1 MWIAGAHEQWGLWSL
16 DKKAS
21 GVVQIYSAQYRMC
34 FLKPVKRA
42 LLFPEVYIFLSLIR
56 RCLVGWGSAEAYE

>member
-1 MWIAGAHEQWGLWSL
+1 MWIAGAYEKWGLWSL

-21 GVVQIYSAQYRMC
+21 EVVQIYSAQYRMC

-42 LLFPEVYIFLSLIR
+42 LLLLEVYIFSE
-56 RCLVGWGSAEAYE
+56 SY